1 MLDESLLAR
10 ALPRA
15 AHDASSRALDEI
27 MHLAQSAKYEPA
39 ALRAGE
45 LLESGCKDVR
55 AFVVYALGVF
65 AERGPASVPPLFDS
79 ISNVLSASVS
89 ETPVPASALRTTDTT
104 LRFGFRILKA
114 HLDFDERRPEAAR
127 KSWTQRFES
136 GSSSAV
142 LRACA
147 DLRKA
152 IHSLIEM
159 PVCDAE
165 LGAVVERLEAYCARN
180 DREKPDAR
188 AVAALGEAEPEPEP
202 EPEGEEPSP
211 VEVGSANVPP
221 QLDAPEP
228 PRPEPSFAR
237 RASDFEVDP
246 RLLVVSPALAQ
257 FIRKLEVFEQLV
269 TSGSLGKAAI
279 VASDIRNVIAAFD
292 PVVYLPSL
300 LAPHFRL
307 VSSSAEDL
315 SQYSAQSGTPAWQAL
330 EQLYRVD
337 IDAFVEA

>member
-10 ALPRA
+10 AFPRA
-15 AHDASSRALDEI
+15 AHDASARALDEI

-39 ALRAGE
+39 ALRAAE

-89 ETPVPASALRTTDTT
+89 ETPVPASTLRTTDTT

-127 KSWTQRFES
+127 KPWTQRFES
-136 GSSSAV
+136 GSSAAV

-152 IHSLIEM
+152 IHSLIET

-165 LGAVVERLEAYCARN
+165 LGAVVERLEAFCARN

-188 AVAALGEAEPEPEP
+188 AVAALGEPEPEP
-202 EPEGEEPSP
+202 EREEPSP
-211 VEVGSANVPP
+211 VESANVPP

-228 PRPEPSFAR
+228 PRPESSFAR
-237 RASDFEVDP
+237 RASDFEVDAS
-246 RLLVVSPALAQ
+246 LLVVSPALAQ

>member
-10 ALPRA
+10 AFPRA
-15 AHDASSRALDEI
+15 AHDASARALDEI

-39 ALRAGE
+39 ALRAAE

-89 ETPVPASALRTTDTT
+89 ETPVPASTLRTTDTT

-136 GSSSAV
+136 GSSAAV

-152 IHSLIEM
+152 IHSLIET

-165 LGAVVERLEAYCARN
+165 LGAVVERLEAFCARN

-188 AVAALGEAEPEPEP
+188 AVAALGEPEPER
-202 EPEGEEPSP
+202 EEPSP
-211 VEVGSANVPP
+211 VESANVPP
-221 QLDAPEP
+221 QLDAQEP
-228 PRPEPSFAR
+228 PRPESSFAR
-237 RASDFEVDP
+237 RASDFEVDAS
-246 RLLVVSPALAQ
+246 LLVVSPALAQ

>member
-10 ALPRA
+10 AFPRA
-15 AHDASSRALDEI
+15 AHDASARALDEI

-39 ALRAGE
+39 ALRAAE

-89 ETPVPASALRTTDTT
+89 ETPVPASTLRTTDTT

-127 KSWTQRFES
+127 KPWTQRFES
-136 GSSSAV
+136 GSSAAV

-152 IHSLIEM
+152 IHSLIET

-165 LGAVVERLEAYCARN
+165 LGAVVERLEAFCARN

-188 AVAALGEAEPEPEP
+188 AVAALGEPEPEP
-202 EPEGEEPSP
+202 EREEPSP
-211 VEVGSANVPP
+211 VESANVPP
-221 QLDAPEP
+221 QLDAQEP
-228 PRPEPSFAR
+228 PRPESSFAR
-237 RASDFEVDP
+237 RASDFEVDAS
-246 RLLVVSPALAQ
+246 LLVVSPALAQ

-269 TSGSLGKAAI
+269 TGGSLGKAAI

>member
-39 ALRAGE
+39 AQRAAE
-45 LLESGCKDVR
+45 LLDSGCKDVR

-79 ISNVLSASVS
+79 ISNVLSASAS
-89 ETPVPASALRTTDTT
+89 EAPVQASALRTTDTT

-127 KSWTQRFES
+127 KAWIQRFES
-136 GSSSAV
+136 GSTASV

-152 IHSLIEM
+152 IHALIEV

-165 LGAVVERLEAYCARN
+165 FGAVVERLEAYCTRN
-180 DREKPDAR
+180 DREKSEAR
-188 AVAALGEAEPEPEP
+188 DVALPRDPEPEDVESWPSEEAILPPQPAEPEP
-202 EPEGEEPSP
+202 
-211 VEVGSANVPP
+211 
-221 QLDAPEP
+221 
-228 PRPEPSFAR
+228 PRSQPSFAR

-292 PVVYLPSL
+292 PVVYLPNL

-307 VSSSAEDL
+307 VSSSAEEL

-337 IDAFVEA
+337 LDAFVEA

>member
-15 AHDASSRALDEI
+15 AHDVSSRALDEI

-39 ALRAGE
+39 ALRAAE
-45 LLESGCKDVR
+45 LLDSGCKDVR
-55 AFVVYALGVF
+55 AFMVYALGVF
-65 AERGPASVPPLFDS
+65 AERGPASVPQLFDS
-79 ISNVLSASVS
+79 ISTVLFASAS
-89 ETPVPASALRTTDTT
+89 EAPVPASALRTTDTA

-127 KSWTQRFES
+127 RAWTQRFER
-136 GSSSAV
+136 GSTASV
-142 LRACA
+142 LRSCA
-147 DLRKA
+147 ELRKA
-152 IHSLIEM
+152 VHTLIEA

-165 LGAVVERLEAYCARN
+165 LGAVVERLEAYCTRN
-180 DREKPDAR
+180 DRDRPEAR
-188 AVAALGEAEPEPEP
+188 AASAAVGSEPEPETVESWP
-202 EPEGEEPSP
+202 AEAEPADLAPALG
-211 VEVGSANVPP
+211 
-221 QLDAPEP
+221 APEP
-228 PRPEPSFAR
+228 LSEPPFAR
-237 RASDFEVDP
+237 RSSDFEVDP

-257 FIRKLEVFEQLV
+257 FIRKLEVFEKLV
-269 TSGSLGKAAI
+269 MCGSLGKAAI
-279 VASDIRNVIAAFD
+279 VASDIRNVISAFD

-337 IDAFVEA
+337 LDAFVEA

>member
-15 AHDASSRALDEI
+15 AHDASARALDEI

-39 ALRAGE
+39 ALRAAE

-79 ISNVLSASVS
+79 ISDVLSAIVP
-89 ETPVPASALRTTDTT
+89 ETPVSASTLRTTDTA

-127 KSWTQRFES
+127 KPWTQRFES
-136 GSSSAV
+136 GSSAAV

-180 DREKPDAR
+180 DRERRDAR
-188 AVAALGEAEPEPEP
+188 AVAVVGEPEPEP
-202 EPEGEEPSP
+202 ERGEPSP

-221 QLDAPEP
+221 QLAGPEP

-237 RASDFEVDP
+237 RASDSEVDP
-246 RLLVVSPALAQ
+246 SLLVVSPALAQ

-279 VASDIRNVIAAFD
+279 VAGDIRNVIAAFD
-292 PVVYLPSL
+292 PVVYLPNL

-307 VSSSAEDL
+307 VSSSAEEL

-337 IDAFVEA
+337 LDAFVEA